1 MTDQTIKLKLP
12 EPHPGQ
18 QKVAS
23 EAKRFNVLECGRR
36 WGKTTFGLNKVVE
49 PAIDGKP
56 VAWFAPT
63 YKTMAEQWKDVEK
76 MLAPIIASKN
86 KVEQQIRLITGGV
99 IDFWSLDD
107 PDSGRG
113 RKYAR
118 VIVDEA
124 SIIRQL
130 EEAWQATIRPTLT
143 DFQGDAWILGTPK
156 GRRFFHQLYERGQ
169 QGRKGWASWRAAT
182 VTNPFISPEEVAEAE
197 RDLPDHIFK
206 QEYLGIPADD
216 GGNPFGIDSIRRCVM
231 AEDEPTDGVAFFGID
246 LAKSQDWTWVV
257 GLDSN
262 GREVISERWQGD
274 WSRTRARVLSLING
288 WPTLI
293 DSTGVGDPIVEDI
306 QKVRNQVK
314 GFKFSSSSKQQLMEG
329 LSLAIQGGDV
339 RFRDPLLIGELESFE
354 YEYKAGGRVVYQA
367 PQGLHDDGVC
377 ALALAVECKRSSP
390 GRLAMASGGFD
401 DYENERPDIWA

>member
-1 MTDQTIKLKLP
+1 MTTTINLTLPKL
-12 EPHPGQ
+12 HSGQ
-18 QKVAS
+18 QQVNA

-36 WGKTTFGLNKVVE
+36 WGKTTFGLNKLVE
-49 PAIDGKP
+49 PALDGKP

-76 MLAPIIASKN
+76 MLAPVISAKN

-107 PDSGRG
+107 PNSGRG

-143 DFQGDAWILGTPK
+143 DYRGDAWILGTPK
-156 GRRFFHQLYERGQ
+156 GRRFFHHLYERGQ

-182 VTNPFISPEEVAEAE
+182 ITNPFISPEEVADAE
-197 RDLPDHIFK
+197 RDLPTHVFR

-216 GGNPFGIDSIRRCVM
+216 GGNPFAIDAIQRCIM
-231 AEDEPTDGVAFFGID
+231 PDDEPVTGPMHFGVD
-246 LAKSQDWTWVV
+246 LAKSQDWVWVI
-257 GLDSN
+257 GLDTS
-262 GREVISERWQGD
+262 GRVVVSERWQSD
-274 WSRTRARVLSLING
+274 WTATRARVMAIIG
-288 WPTLI
+288 DRPTLI

-306 QKVRNQVK
+306 QKTRGNVK

-329 LSLAIQGGDV
+329 LALAIQGSAV
-339 RFRDPLLIGELESFE
+339 RYRDPMLVAELESFE

-377 ALALAVECKRSSP
+377 ALALAVECSRSSP
-390 GRLAMASGGFD
+390 GPLAMAGGDFEE
-401 DYENERPDIWA
+401 YEERADIWAS

>member
-1 MTDQTIKLKLP
+1 MTDIEVKLKRL
-12 EPHPGQ
+12 HPGQ
-18 QKVAS
+18 KKVAS

-36 WGKTTFGLNKVVE
+36 WGKTTFGLDRLIR
-49 PAIDGKP
+49 PALAGKP

-63 YKTMAEQWKDVEK
+63 YKTMAEQWKDVERIVTPILK
-76 MLAPIIASKN
+76 HKNQQKQQMELA
-86 KVEQQIRLITGGV
+86 TGGV

-107 PDSGRG
+107 HDSGRG
-113 RKYAR
+113 RKYSR
-118 VIVDEA
+118 VVIDEG
-124 SIIRQL
+124 SLIRNL

-143 DFQGDAWILGTPK
+143 DYQGDAWILGTPK